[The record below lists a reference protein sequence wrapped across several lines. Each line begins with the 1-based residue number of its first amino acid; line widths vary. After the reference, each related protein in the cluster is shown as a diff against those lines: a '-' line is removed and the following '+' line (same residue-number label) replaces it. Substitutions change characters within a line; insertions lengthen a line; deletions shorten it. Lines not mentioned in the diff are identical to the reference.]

1 MAQAS
6 TITNEVR
13 GRVTSI
19 MRDSAKVAGVNGLID
34 AMGSTDP
41 ERLAFFS
48 DYFDL
53 NPDYDITIADFTAA
67 VLALREVET
76 VYNDNAEVLA
86 RLWL

>member
-13 GRVTSI
+13 GRATAI
-19 MRDSAKVAGVNGLID
+19 LRDSAKVAGVNGLID
-34 AMGSTDP
+34 AMGATDV

-48 DYFDL
+48 AYFDSVQ
-53 NPDYDITIADFTAA
+53 DYDLTIADFTAA
-67 VLALREVET
+67 VLALREVEAA
-76 VYNDNAEVLA
+76 YEDNYEILA

>member
-53 NPDYDITIADFTAA
+53 NPDYDITIGEFTAA
-67 VLALREVET
+67 VLALREVEAA
-76 VYNDNAEVLA
+76 YEDNAEVLA